1 MIMNSLVALNIPK
14 LTISTQ
20 ISVQKNFKNA
30 TIVNTTAKKQSSKTS
45 TVDRRNV
52 SPKEV
57 TIRFRGGAIF
67 SSLD

>member
-1 MIMNSLVALNIPK
+1 MNSLATLNIRN
-14 LTISTQ
+14 LTVSTQ
-20 ISVQKNFKNA
+20 ISVRKNFKKATVVNA
-30 TIVNTTAKKQSSKTS
+30 TAKKQSSKTS

-57 TIRFRGGAIF
+57 TITFGGGAIF